1 MTHFNFETEDIIK
14 IRVGTADHES
24 ETPPLRDI
32 VHKIQYLFFNF
43 IFMYFRLRLSF
54 KATDNLSVGR
64 EVLGSQRHNRC
75 EDLLV

>member
-1 MTHFNFETEDIIK
+1 MIYFSFETEDIIK
-14 IRVGTADHES
+14 IRVGTADRES
-24 ETPPLRDI
+24 ET
-32 VHKIQYLFFNF
+32 F